1 MPFIRISIG
10 PDMAKRYDDKM
21 MLDIPFAEALKRFAG
36 TDPKEMHANIAKA
49 KQKKPP
55 GGKRPPGKTG
65 QASTENLLSLRDA
78 RVRKANRGK

>member
-1 MPFIRISIG
+1 MKL
-10 PDMAKRYDDKM
+10 DM
-21 MLDIPFAEALKRFAG
+21 PFAEALERFAR

-55 GGKRPPGKTG
+55 GGKKAPPGITSISSTG
-65 QASTENLLSLRDA
+65 NLLSLRVA